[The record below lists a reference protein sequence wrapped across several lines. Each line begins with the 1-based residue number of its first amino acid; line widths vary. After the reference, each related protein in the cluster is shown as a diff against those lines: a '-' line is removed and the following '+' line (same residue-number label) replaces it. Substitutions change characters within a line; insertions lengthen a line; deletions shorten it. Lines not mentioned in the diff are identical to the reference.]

1 MNYIKSIFGYG
12 EAPGVSKEIKNDFS
26 TNVVPEI
33 EKHETNILK
42 RKMVKQLNRTPIK
55 QRSVEKMEEVK
66 SELLKA
72 PKKTYV
78 VIEDRKTFS
87 PVPRVSALLEHKQV
101 RFINKN
107 KLISS
112 HKNIDFV
119 SGYSARNRMRINQP
133 KTRNGFKKI

>member
-1 MNYIKSIFGYG
+1 MNYIKSWFGYSDI
-12 EAPGVSKEIKNDFS
+12 PGVSEEIKTTFTD
-26 TNVVPEI
+26 NVVPEI
-33 EKHETNILK
+33 EKHNTNIKK

-87 PVPRVSALLEHKQV
+87 LVPRVPALLERNQV
-101 RFINKN
+101 NIINKN
-107 KLISS
+107 KLIRN
-112 HKNIDFV
+112 HRNDNYKL
-119 SGYSARNRMRINQP
+119 YSLKKARINQP
-133 KTRNGFKKI
+133 KSRNGFKKI